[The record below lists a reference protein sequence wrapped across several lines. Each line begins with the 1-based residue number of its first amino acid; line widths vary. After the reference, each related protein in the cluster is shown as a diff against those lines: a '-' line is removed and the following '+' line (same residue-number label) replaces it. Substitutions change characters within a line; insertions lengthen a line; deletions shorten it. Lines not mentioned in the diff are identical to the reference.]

1 MNTSRIE
8 PLTSAGDA
16 LSTYCD
22 LLFAPLARS
31 DQRRWAEIY
40 VRGLLT
46 TPGRKSLASISE
58 RLLGRRV
65 IQPLQQFVNQSTWEH
80 AAVRA
85 GLGALAAAT
94 IRPRAWAIDEAA
106 FPKNGSHSVGVARQ
120 FAHAP
125 GRTLN
130 CQLALALSLVGEDC
144 DVPVNWRLM
153 LPECWDRDPARRA
166 KAHVPEHEH
175 HVPRW
180 HHALDLVDELIEHWH
195 LPAAPVLIDATAE
208 ADIEPLLTGLE
219 SRGLG
224 YIVEV
229 ARNTLVRRAVGPTI
243 AGAAR
248 SVSAAQCIQATMYK
262 GERITVSWDEGAGAR
277 PRQSQFLTVPV
288 PGTGAP
294 GVGRDHRG
302 HIQRPRVV
310 IAEWPAGWSRARS
323 QWVTN
328 LAARS
333 TAHVVALA
341 KQRARTHA
349 AIDALHTD
357 FGLGDFEGRSYR
369 GWHHHVTLVSAAAA
383 FPSLATR
390 ATLEDVRLA
399 A

>member
-1 MNTSRIE
+1 MKNSSID
-8 PLTSAGDA
+8 PLIGAGDA
-16 LSTYCD
+16 LSSYCD
-22 LLFAPLARS
+22 LLFTSLARS
-31 DQRRWAEIY
+31 DQRRWAEVY

-58 RLLGRRV
+58 RMLGRRA
-65 IQPLQQFVNQSTWEH
+65 IQPMQQFLNQSTWEH

-85 GLGALAAAT
+85 SLGAMSAAA
-94 IRPRAWAIDEAA
+94 IRPRAWAIEEAA
-106 FPKNGSHSVGVARQ
+106 FPKNGAHSVGVARQ
-120 FAHAP
+120 FAHAA

-130 CQLALALSLVGEDC
+130 CQLALTLALVGEDC

-153 LPECWDRDPARRA
+153 LPECWDRDHARRA

-175 HVPRW
+175 HLPRW
-180 HHALDLVDELIEHWH
+180 HHALDLVDDLIEHWH
-195 LPAAPVLIDATAE
+195 LPAAPVLVDAAAE
-208 ADIEPLLTGLE
+208 ADVEPLLTGLE

-229 ARNTLVRRAVGPTI
+229 ARNTLVRRAAGPTI

-248 SVSAAQCIQATMYK
+248 SLSASQCVQAAMYK
-262 GERITVSWDEGAGAR
+262 GERVTVSWDDGAYGA

-288 PGTGAP
+288 PGTGVP
-294 GVGRDHRG
+294 GG
-302 HIQRPRVV
+302 HGYRAHAQRPRLV
-310 IAEWPAGWSRARS
+310 IAEWPAGWSRARGH
-323 QWVTN
+323 WVTN

-333 TAHVVALA
+333 TAHVVTLA
-341 KQRARTHA
+341 KQRARTRA

-357 FGLGDFEGRSYR
+357 YGLGDFEGRSLR

-383 FPSLATR
+383 FPTLATR
-390 ATLEDVRLA
+390 AALNDARLA